1 MIEAK
6 NLYKSYGHR
15 TAVQDVSFTVEKG
28 EIVGFLGPN
37 GAGKTTTMRILT
49 GYMSPSQG
57 EVLIDQQDI
66 SEHPVEVKQRIGY
79 LPEAPPLYK
88 DMYVGNYLKFAAQLK
103 CCPPHKINSLTDQA
117 IEKAGLKSVQKRLIG
132 NLSKGFQQRV
142 GLAQAIV
149 TNPDILI
156 LDEPTVGLD
165 PRQVVEIRA
174 LLADLKGQHTIIL
187 STHIL
192 PEVQTSCDRV
202 IIIHE
207 GSIVTTSTL
216 QDLSTKLSAQKTITL
231 RTKSSSSSL
240 LEKLQSLKGVL
251 SVRDK
256 KTFIELQTTLDSS
269 INEQV
274 VQAVVSGNFGL
285 LEIKEEG
292 LDLEKIFIH
301 LTDDKEES
309 KS

>member
-1 MIEAK
+1 MIEAR
-6 NLYKSYGHR
+6 NLYKNYGHR

-37 GAGKTTTMRILT
+37 GAGKTTTMRMLT

-66 SEHPVEVKQRIGY
+66 SEHPVEVKQKIGY

-88 DMYVGNYLKFAAQLK
+88 DMYVKDYLKFAAHLK
-103 CCPPHKINSLTDQA
+103 CCPPHKINSLTDRA
-117 IEKAGLKSVQKRLIG
+117 IEKAGLQSVQKRLVG

-149 TNPDILI
+149 TDPDILI

-165 PRQVVEIRA
+165 PRQMVEIRE

-216 QDLSTKLSAQKTITL
+216 QDLGSKFSAQKTITL
-231 RTKSSSSSL
+231 KTKSTSPSL
-240 LEKLQSLKGVL
+240 LEKLRSLKGVL
-251 SVRDK
+251 SVQNK
-256 KTFIELQTTLDSS
+256 KTFIELQTTSDSS

-292 LDLEKIFIH
+292 LDLEKVFIR
-301 LTDDKEES
+301 LTGGKEDS